1 MASHLLGQEWLQQL
15 RVTLVH
21 EGREPLLQGSEG
33 LQQLRATPVARAL
46 CFAAGVVTR
55 LLGSSSKAPTAN
67 VWLALSFFVELEY
80 TNRPSV
86 LQSSTVIHNVNVECK
101 AA

>member
-1 MASHLLGQEWLQQL
+1 MGNTHLSEQERLQQL

-55 LLGSSSKAPTAN
+55 LLGPSSKAPTAN
-67 VWLALSFFVELEY
+67 VWLALFVELEY

-86 LQSSTVIHNVNVECK
+86 LQSSTVIHDVNVECK
-101 AA
+101 VA

>member
-1 MASHLLGQEWLQQL
+1 M
-15 RVTLVH
+15 H

-55 LLGSSSKAPTAN
+55 LLGSSKAPTAN

-86 LQSSTVIHNVNVECK
+86 LQSSTVIHDVNVDCK
-101 AA
+101 VA

>member
-1 MASHLLGQEWLQQL
+1 MGNTHLSEQERLQQL

-46 CFAAGVVTR
+46 CFAAAVVTR
-55 LLGSSSKAPTAN
+55 LLGSYSKAPTAN
-67 VWLALSFFVELEY
+67 VWLDLTFFVELEY
-80 TNRPSV
+80 TNRPSPAP
-86 LQSSTVIHNVNVECK
+86 SYTM
-101 AA
+101 

>member
-1 MASHLLGQEWLQQL
+1 MGNTHLSEQERLQQL

-67 VWLALSFFVELEY
+67 VYPGPGWPSPSLSSLNIPTDLVFFSPAPSY
-80 TNRPSV
+80 TM
-86 LQSSTVIHNVNVECK
+86 
-101 AA
+101 